1 MFPTDP
7 NPEFKI
13 EHLWGNN
20 DSSTPKKL
28 CKKLDGHINNKGGSS
43 QYQFIEGAAHGW
55 FKQGPPTLDAD
66 SNFQCE
72 VEVDAEG
79 VRLAKGGKKPKDL
92 SDLALLKFA
101 AKHCRK
107 RTPVEAYAF
116 EPAEDLTV
124 KSLLNALQ

>member
-1 MFPTDP
+1 MFLTDP
-7 NPEFKI
+7 NPKFKI
-13 EHLWGNN
+13 EHLLGSK

-28 CKKLDGHINNKGGSS
+28 CEKLNEHINNKGGSS

-55 FKQGPPTLDAD
+55 FKQGPPTVDAD

-79 VRLAKGGKKPKDL
+79 IRLAKSGKKPEDL

-107 RTPVEAYAF
+107 RTPVEAYAY

-124 KSLLNALQ
+124 KSLVNALQ